1 MRDET
6 RRKLE
11 RALWRE
17 RAKKAGIGLALVA
30 IAGIGFIFEDLDAHV
45 EDVGVPGT
53 VTAVGPL
60 NTNSTKM
67 VETGLS
73 VDVTLDSGPHVSVMA
88 LKTTNPHVGDH
99 VRITEHRHGS
109 GRVTY
114 SWK

>member
-1 MRDET
+1 MRAET
-6 RRKLE
+6 RRKLD

-17 RAKKAGIGLALVA
+17 RAKRAGIGLALVA
-30 IAGIGFIFEDLDAHV
+30 LAGAAFVFEDLDAHV
-45 EDVGVPGT
+45 EDVRVPGT
-53 VTAVGPL
+53 VIAVGPL
-60 NTNSTKM
+60 STNSTKM

-73 VDVTLDSGPHVSVMA
+73 VDVTLDSGPRVSVMA